1 MASTYSSDLKLELQ
15 ATGENAGT
23 WGTKTNTNLQLVQQA
38 IVGYEAIDVASA
50 DVALVMSNAAISNAR
65 NMVLKFT
72 GTLAANRTVTLPDSI
87 EKFYVIVDGTT
98 HSGNTLT
105 FKTVGG
111 TGFTTVEGKTHFCYS
126 DGTNVNEVA
135 GGQIADITLDNVLS
149 NGASSSTTMNISN
162 INVSANVTADTIFV
176 GDSIT
181 TSTLTADDNIVSTE
195 GNITAT
201 AGTLNDSKGEIR
213 TVILNSKSAAYTL
226 AATDAGKVI
235 SITTGGVT
243 VPNSVFSAGETVTI
257 YNKSGSNQTITQ
269 GSSLTMYWS
278 QTGGTGNRT
287 LAQRGVA
294 TVLFISGSEA
304 VITGGTLT

>member
-1 MASTYSSDLKLELQ
+1 
-15 ATGENAGT
+15 
-23 WGTKTNTNLQLVQQA
+23 
-38 IVGYEAIDVASA
+38 
-50 DVALVMSNAAISNAR
+50 MSNAAISNAR

-72 GTLAANRTVTLPDSI
+72 GTLTTDRTVTLPDSI

-98 HSGNTLT
+98 HNGNTLT

-181 TSTLTADDNIVSTE
+181 TSTLTVDD
-195 GNITAT
+195 GLT
-201 AGTLNDSKGEIR
+201 AGTVNDSKGEIR
-213 TVILNSKSAAYTL
+213 TVVLNSKTAAYTL
-226 AATDAGKVI
+226 VAGDAGKVI

-243 VPNSVFSAGETVTI
+243 VPDSVFSAGETVTI
-257 YNKSGSNQTITQ
+257 YNKSGSDQTITQ
-269 GSSLTMYWS
+269 GSSLTMYWA

-287 LAQRGVA
+287 LSQRGVA

-304 VITGGTLT
+304 VITGGLLS